1 MIEKPVEIFNI
12 LEITKEFIKALEA
25 RESFEDLKRF
35 YHADVIQTEYP
46 NGLAKNTIVRRLR
59 DLEDAAARGRKVLQ
73 KETYEIVKEYVAG
86 NTVII
91 EAVWRGILAMPV
103 GKIPVGGEMKAYF
116 AQVYEFKDGKI
127 HRQRNYDCFESFT

>member
-12 LEITKEFIKALEA
+12 LEITREFIKALEA

-35 YHADVIQTEYP
+35 YHVDVMQTEYP
-46 NGLAKNTIVRRLR
+46 NGLAKNTIVRRLQ
-59 DLEDAAARGRKVLQ
+59 DLEDASQRGRKVLQ
-73 KETYEIVKEYVAG
+73 KESYEIVKEYVAG

-91 EAVWRGILAMPV
+91 EAVWRGVLAMPV
-103 GKIPVGGEMKAYF
+103 GKIPAGGEMKAYF

-127 HRQRNYDCFESFT
+127 YRQRNYDCFESFL